1 MGARGRAILSA
12 ILWGTTILVFAWHVA
27 GIVRSSGVPIAGN
40 DFPAFYCAGKALLA
54 ESDPY
59 AVEPLRAC
67 EHALPHG
74 SDLPQQYVTPA
85 PLPPYALG
93 LFAMLAQLPYK
104 LAAWIMFAVLA
115 ISCVWLSYALAR
127 VTQFPSGAIACSLL
141 MSAGFASVA
150 FGQLPPLIALA
161 VVLCGAALLRG
172 NDALAAICAA
182 VATVE
187 PHVGLP
193 VALSLFFLRPRTR
206 LWLVSLG
213 LLCAAASV
221 FAVSPRGT
229 LEYFVT
235 VLPSHA
241 RAELFAVDQFSL
253 SHVLALAGAGD
264 RLAVLLGSLSYLLT
278 LVLGVVAANAASR
291 RLDDAAIAY
300 VPAATALLA
309 GTFVHQIQL
318 VAALPIAFLCIARG
332 TPFVA
337 WTGRLLVAVVAAVP
351 FTVAMEHRPMLDVLA
366 LVAAG
371 GALIGCV
378 PLGETLDF
386 VPTLGG
392 FVLAAACVAFSVG
405 LQHVQLPTL
414 PTRAAASVLPAESN
428 DASDN
433 WGAFLRSD
441 PQYAIP
447 ELDAEASKVPVW
459 LGLAGVLVAALG
471 MATRRVG
478 PKTQAAW
485 DSRPR
490 IHLTT

>member
-1 MGARGRAILSA
+1 MGARSRAILSA
-12 ILWGTTILVFAWHVA
+12 ILWGTTVLVFAWHVA
-27 GIVRSSGVPIAGN
+27 GVVRNSGVPIAGN
-40 DFPAFYCAGKALLA
+40 DFPAFYCAGKALIA

-74 SDLPQQYVTPA
+74 SDLPQPYVTPA

-93 LFAMLAQLPYK
+93 LFALLAQLPYAA
-104 LAAWIMFAVLA
+104 AAWIMFAVLTL
-115 ISCVWLSYALAR
+115 SCIWLSYALAR
-127 VTQFPSGAIACSLL
+127 VTQFPSGAIASALL

-150 FGQLPPLIALA
+150 FGQLPPLIALTI
-161 VVLCGAALLRG
+161 VLCGTALLRG
-172 NDALAAICAA
+172 NDALAAVCAA
-182 VATVE
+182 VAMIE

-206 LWLVSLG
+206 VWLVSLG
-213 LLCAAASV
+213 LLCAATSAI
-221 FAVSPRGT
+221 AVSPQGT
-229 LEYFVT
+229 LEYVFT

-253 SHVLALAGAGD
+253 SHLLALAGIGD

-278 LVLGVVAANAASR
+278 LALGVVAANAASR
-291 RLDDAAIAY
+291 RLGDAAIAY

-309 GTFVHQIQL
+309 GTFVHEIQL

-332 TPFVA
+332 SPAVA
-337 WTGRLLVAVVAAVP
+337 WAGRVLVAVVAAVP
-351 FTVAMEHRPMLDVLA
+351 FTVAMEHRPLLDLLA

-371 GALIGCV
+371 GALVGCL
-378 PLGETLDF
+378 PPGETFDF
-386 VPTLGG
+386 APTLGG

-405 LQHVQLPTL
+405 LQHAELPTL
-414 PTRAAASVLPAESN
+414 PTRIAASALPATSN

-441 PQYAIP
+441 PQYAVP
-447 ELDAEASKVPVW
+447 QLDAEASKVPVW
-459 LGLAGVLVAALG
+459 LGLTGMLVATLG
-471 MATRRVG
+471 MATRRIG
-478 PKTQAAW
+478 PKAQAAW
-485 DSRPR
+485 DSRPQIR
-490 IHLTT
+490 LTT